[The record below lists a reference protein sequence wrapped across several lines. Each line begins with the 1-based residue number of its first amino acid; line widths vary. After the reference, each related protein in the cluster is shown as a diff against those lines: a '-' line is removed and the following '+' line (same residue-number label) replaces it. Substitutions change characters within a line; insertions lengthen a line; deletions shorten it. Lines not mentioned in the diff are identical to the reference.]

1 MGVSFQKHR
10 YGEEVIHEGYQDKRV
25 QEDAEAER
33 PHGQN
38 AKEKSHSVPEAGAP
52 ENGQETPV
60 EYASRKV
67 ISAEERTADA
77 VVRGTSSAGR
87 ILAEKSYEK
96 IKERR
101 RGQPMATHVE
111 ENTEEYAS
119 NLSNGSGKE
128 PHKAAIKNPAKERV
142 KERTISED
150 TEPFRMMESGKNS
163 PGVEAA
169 KNQAG
174 QEGSVPFRFRKG
186 RENSFQPYR
195 NSRFF

>member
-1 MGVSFQKHR
+1 MKDIKTKECRRTPKLKDPMARMPKELMRDMVL
-10 YGEEVIHEGYQDKRV
+10 
-25 QEDAEAER
+25 
-33 PHGQN
+33 N

-111 ENTEEYAS
+111 ENTEEYA
-119 NLSNGSGKE
+119 K
-128 PHKAAIKNPAKERV
+128 I
-142 KERTISED
+142 
-150 TEPFRMMESGKNS
+150 
-163 PGVEAA
+163 
-169 KNQAG
+169 
-174 QEGSVPFRFRKG
+174 G
-186 RENSFQPYR
+186 RAHV
-195 NSRFF
+195 